1 MKLQDLESSSVQK
14 SQKVFESYFEK
25 KIDIGA
31 IDQKQ
36 ALQMLEKVR
45 STINEY
51 RNSKSFHTS
60 EGNPKYLRAIFMEQA
75 LTNLLNEAPPP
86 AGIVRQVD
94 MGAPETGI
102 AIQKASKGMNLT
114 PNEQAIVSAI
124 ATQALGRTEGKKYK
138 KKGKKLEESEIQ
150 QAQVVLAAQDMV
162 DRVQDMIEDITD
174 MEYKD
179 LPALVESIKNEVG
192 TSQAQQFRDQA
203 TTALEGLVGNLQNA
217 KQQLESAQGIL
228 TGQEPVVPG
237 EGDMNMDMDMDVDT
251 DAGDVEVDADADV
264 EEPESD
270 LEASLGR
277 ARR

>member
-1 MKLQDLESSSVQK
+1 MKLLDLESSSVQK

-25 KIDIGA
+25 KMDLSA
-31 IDQKQ
+31 IDQAQ
-36 ALQMLEKVR
+36 ALEMLEKVR

-51 RNSKSFHTS
+51 RNSTSFHTS
-60 EGNPKYLRAIFMEQA
+60 ESNPKYLRAIFMEQA
-75 LTNLLNEAPPP
+75 LMNVLSEAPPP
-86 AGIVRQVD
+86 PGIVRQVD
-94 MGAPETGI
+94 PSAQETKN
-102 AIQKASKGMNLT
+102 AIEKARKGLNLS
-114 PNEQAIVSAI
+114 PNEQAIISAI

-138 KKGKKLEESEIQ
+138 KGKKLQESEIQ

-237 EGDMNMDMDMDVDT
+237 EMDMDMDMDMDVDT
-251 DAGDVEVDADADV
+251 DAGDIEVDADADV